1 MGPHRPWSCLGPS
14 SLKESFVAQQTK
26 VRAAFYVIII
36 LLKSNSEPPARTVSF
51 SFSISPTKPYTVWG
65 TEQILRT
72 A

>member
-26 VRAAFYVIII
+26 VAAFYVFIIP
-36 LLKSNSEPPARTVSF
+36 LKSNSEPQARTVSF